1 MKEVL
6 FSGISKPN
14 FMEKNI
20 VIKFK
25 VNNNYKPLDIL
36 LKAIDKSI
44 NLYDNILN
52 NIKKIKK
59 G

>member
-1 MKEVL
+1 
-6 FSGISKPN
+6 
-14 FMEKNI
+14 MEKNI